1 MAARTEVDWSSKPYA
16 EWLEQVVRELA
27 SVNPCAIALE
37 MIDEA
42 GAVSTCYYNVSQ
54 NDRAC
59 MIGAMVDDDRMAWAT
74 ENADILREIIMGE
87 DEESDGEEAGTD

>member
-1 MAARTEVDWSSKPYA
+1 MEARAEVDWGSKPYA

-27 SVNPCAIALE
+27 AVNPAAIALE
-37 MIDEA
+37 MIDEV

-59 MIGAMVDDDRMAWAT
+59 MIGAMVDDDRMAWVT

-87 DEESDGEEAGTD
+87 EDEEDDGEEETD